1 MSRTPRL
8 VRTVGILLVCALA
21 LTAGV
26 ATAAPN
32 VAGQTLDSC
41 GKWTDKLRDFGK
53 FKINKYNDFIPA
65 NFQAPAPYDKP
76 RVRVEFGDG
85 SGTGVDGLCNA
96 GISCFRMQFYFT
108 DQMGVWWQIGSDG
121 LPVTFPGGGLVPFTE
136 EVFGSYKQKG
146 RKLKLRI
153 DSAPGD
159 EGLRRM
165 LSDTGELAL
174 FGARDLV
181 AIITGP
187 LVEDPNGETPCRLSS
202 GALGFC
208 TGVPT
213 KKKLRIKARLNGSG
227 DLKLKIKSKHRYDI
241 DSDVAD
247 VIGATGRLNFK
258 GKGGKCSVPA
268 PPPS

>member
-8 VRTVGILLVCALA
+8 VRTVGILLVSALA
-21 LTAGV
+21 LAAGAV
-26 ATAAPN
+26 TAAPN

-53 FKINKYNDFIPA
+53 FKINKFNDFIPA

-85 SGTGVDGLCNA
+85 SGTGVDGLCDA

-108 DQMGVWWQIGSDG
+108 NQMGEWWQIGSDG

-136 EVFGSYKQKG
+136 EAFGSYKQKG
-146 RKLKLRI
+146 RKLKLKL
-153 DSAPGD
+153 DPAPGD

-165 LSDTGELAL
+165 LSDTGQLVL

-181 AIITGP
+181 AVITGP
-187 LVEDPNGETPCRLSS
+187 LVEDPNGQTSCRLNS

-227 DLKLKIKSKHRYDI
+227 SLKLKIKSKIRYDI

-247 VIGATGRLNFK
+247 VFDATARLHFK
-258 GKGGKCSVPA
+258 GKGGKCSLPA